1 MEIYLVRHTSTVVDR
16 ATCYGQS
23 DVPFDIEAFDAGFS
37 DIKNKLPRNIDV
49 IYSSPLIRC
58 SYLGS
63 ELVKTKYPDKKLITD
78 IRIMEL
84 NFGYWEMK
92 KWSEINPQE
101 LKTWMNNFTN
111 EKVPGG
117 ESNLDLHR
125 RVSDF
130 WNIVIERDNDCC
142 IVTHAG
148 VIRSIL
154 TIVNQSDLKDAF
166 SLYAI
171 KYGEVIKIQL

>member
-1 MEIYLVRHTSTVVDR
+1 
-16 ATCYGQS
+16 
-23 DVPFDIEAFDAGFS
+23 
-37 DIKNKLPRNIDV
+37 
-49 IYSSPLIRC
+49 
-58 SYLGS
+58 
-63 ELVKTKYPDKKLITD
+63 
-78 IRIMEL
+78 MEL

-111 EKVPGG
+111 GKVPGG